1 MRPRFALLC
10 RRRAQKNDL
19 KPHLRQTW
27 CIGTINAAFLARLE
41 QILALYA
48 LPYDPAAP
56 LICFDERPC
65 FLIGDTLLPRPMRK
79 GEIEK
84 QHYEY
89 EKLGS
94 CALLAAI
101 EPLTGRRLGQI
112 YERRTKREFTAFCQQ
127 LSAAYPAATRIRLVL
142 DNLNTH
148 NASSF
153 YEHLSA
159 EDAFALAARFEFIY
173 TPKSASWL
181 NLIECEFSVITR
193 QCLDRRIATV
203 ERLETEVLA
212 LLEERSTKA
221 IKIHWQFSIPAAR
234 SKFNKHYT
242 RINASNEKYKDT

>member
-1 MRPRFALLC
+1 VRACLAQFG

-19 KPHLRQTW
+19 KPHRQQTW

-48 LPYDPAAP
+48 LPYDPTQP
-56 LICFDERPC
+56 VICFDERPC
-65 FLIGDTLLPRPMRK
+65 FLIGETLSPRPMRK
-79 GEIEK
+79 GEIAK

-94 CALLAAI
+94 CTLLAAI
-101 EPLTGRRLGQI
+101 EPLTGRRLGQVQ
-112 YERRTKREFTAFCQQ
+112 ERRTKREFTLFC
-127 LSAAYPAATRIRLVL
+127 LSLAAGYPEATRIRLVL

-159 EDAFALAARFEFIY
+159 EDAYTLATRFEFIS

-181 NLIECEFSVITR
+181 NMIACEFSVISR
-193 QCLDRRIATV
+193 QCLDRRIATI
-203 ERLETEVLA
+203 EHLCSEVLA
-212 LLEERSTKA
+212 LFNERSAKA
-221 IKIHWQFSIPAAR
+221 IKIHWQFSIQAAR
-234 SKFNKHYT
+234 SKLNRHYT
-242 RINASNEKYKDT
+242 RVNTVNQQYEET